1 MTEESYQKSKY
12 LSRYR
17 GTDEHIRILLNEKK
31 QWEDRAMHI
40 TPIITGMPSA
50 GSGGSKIES
59 SVSSIVDLEAEID
72 REGDE
77 LGKIRQEV
85 KEAISTVGDERMER
99 LLEYKYIHGM
109 TLEQIAV
116 EMCYSFSHLM
126 RLYIKA
132 LSRVEIKDEIK

>member
-72 REGDE
+72 REVDE
-77 LGKIRQEV
+77 LV
-85 KEAISTVGDERMER
+85 
-99 LLEYKYIHGM
+99 
-109 TLEQIAV
+109 
-116 EMCYSFSHLM
+116 
-126 RLYIKA
+126 
-132 LSRVEIKDEIK
+132 

>member
-17 GTDEHIRILLNEKK
+17 GTDEHIRILLKEKK
-31 QWEDRAMHI
+31 QWEDRALHI

-59 SVSSIVDLEAEID
+59 AVSKIVDLEAEIGQEVNEMV
-72 REGDE
+72 R
-77 LGKIRQEV
+77 IRQEV
-85 KEAISTVGDERMER
+85 KTAISTVGDERMER

-109 TLEQIAV
+109 TFEQIAV
-116 EMCYSFSHLM
+116 EMGYSWRQTLRMHK
-126 RLYIKA
+126 RA
-132 LSRVEIKDEIK
+132 LEKMSCNVI